1 MKKVLKIVGIT
12 LLVIIGG
19 FIIITTIKN
28 LIVNNSS
35 WFKDNY
41 YEDFKSES
49 ELEKKYS
56 GIGKYEVAQV
66 KYKSE
71 NKNIKN
77 IRVWYPKE
85 LEKEDKTYPTIFVVN
100 ASNVASFNLGA
111 AYKRLASW
119 GFIVVGNDDRQSGTG
134 ESASETLNFIL
145 NADKDNVLY
154 NKVDKDNIGIIGYS
168 QGGAG
173 ALRAITEFENSKYY
187 KTIFTGSASYSTL
200 SKNMGW
206 GYDMTKVNIPYF
218 MTAGTGESDDRGLE
232 DITNEFGGVA
242 PLSSLIDNYNKMT
255 NDVFKIRARVT
266 GAEHQDMLNRT
277 DGYMTAWMLY
287 RLQNDSEVEKVFVG
301 ENAEIL
307 VNSNWQDIEKN
318 K

>member
-1 MKKVLKIVGIT
+1 MKKMLKIICIS
-12 LLVIIGG
+12 LLIIIGG
-19 FIIITTIKN
+19 FIIITVIKN
-28 LIVNNSS
+28 IIVNNSS

-41 YEDFKSES
+41 YEDFKSDA
-49 ELEKKYS
+49 ELEKKYAGLGS
-56 GIGKYEVAQV
+56 YEVQET

-71 NKNIKN
+71 NNKIKN

-85 LEKEDKTYPTIFVVN
+85 LENSNKKYPVIFVVN

-119 GFIVVGNDDRQSGTG
+119 GFIVVGNDDRQTGTG
-134 ESASETLNFIL
+134 ESASETLEFIL
-145 NADKDNVLY
+145 NIDKDNVLY

-173 ALRAITEFENSKYY
+173 AIRAVTEFENSKYY
-187 KTIFTGSASYSTL
+187 KTIFTGSASYSIL

-206 GYDMTKVNIPYF
+206 GYDIKKVNIPYF
-218 MTAGTGESDDRGLE
+218 MSSGTGESDDRGLE

-242 PLSSLIDNYNKMT
+242 PLSSLIENYNNMT

-287 RLQNDSEVEKVFVG
+287 HLQNDEEAGKSFIG

-307 VNSNWQDIEKN
+307 SNANWQDIEKN
-318 K
+318 N